1 MRSTPTPTGVI
12 EAQLSPDGEPVVG
25 LYLHIAYH
33 RVMSSF
39 ERMVG
44 RRQVTPAVIGV
55 LSMLA
60 GHPGI

>member
-1 MRSTPTPTGVI
+1 MI
-12 EAQLSPDGEPVVG
+12 EAELSPGGEPVLG

-44 RRQVTPAVIGV
+44 RRDATPAVIGV
-55 LSMLA
+55 LAMLA
-60 GHPGI
+60 RIPASARRHWPA